1 MSCVVKWCKNRSDR
15 TTKNRGI
22 TYHRFS
28 IVNEVWRNDWIE
40 IIRKCNNDNDWI
52 PSKRSVICSCHF
64 EDNDLYTT
72 KGGRQRVVTYAL
84 PQKFLFKTAH
94 VAEEH
99 PAVVSSIPSISQE
112 STSMTVP
119 ELEHSSFITMNIKQK
134 QENLPAEPNIICF
147 SQGSTSM
154 TMPAL
159 EHSSFSTMNIK
170 QEQENLPA
178 EPNII
183 CFSQE
188 STSVSVPAL
197 EHSGSSTMVLLAEPN
212 IALRENYPGIG
223 KCTLT
228 KNQNIIKKQ
237 ARKIKTLKQKV
248 NRLQSRNR
256 SLKDIIKS
264 LRNYVDPETFN
275 RLKLKD

>member
-28 IVNEVWRNDWIE
+28 IVNEVWRNDWIQ

-84 PQKFLFKTAH
+84 PQK
-94 VAEEH
+94 
-99 PAVVSSIPSISQE
+99 

-154 TMPAL
+154 TVPAL

-212 IALRENYPGIG
+212 ISNALRENYPGIG
-223 KCTLT
+223 ECTIT
-228 KNQNIIKKQ
+228 KKQNIIKKQ

-256 SLKDIIKS
+256 SLKVIIKS

>member
-112 STSMTVP
+112 
-119 ELEHSSFITMNIKQK
+119 
-134 QENLPAEPNIICF
+134 
-147 SQGSTSM
+147 STSM